1 MKRIFLGFALLLTSF
16 ASLAATDTLV
26 CSTCG
31 DFKAKA
37 KAAGAGI
44 HYVVNPLSG
53 EVRKYNVVFIVRRGL
68 VPREMP
74 VEQAVTNF
82 AKFAVAKRNSPVRLV
97 DTNALPGNAYELVE
111 YPQLQATVGNYL
123 KEHGIGYFQDMLTYI
138 GAMGSIVG
146 FDIKSLDLTIR
157 VHMPDGSSALF
168 IYNHTTQT
176 WEMVQNSA
184 RDSSNNIVPETIED
198 VSSGPGHTMIYQ
210 FNNVQDLASFLD
222 RMQMLGVRITGPVGS
237 NPGRPMVCVTDPET
251 KVTTCSP
258 G

>member
-1 MKRIFLGFALLLTSF
+1 MRIILGLALLFASF
-16 ASLAATDTLV
+16 SSLAATDTIV

-37 KAAGAGI
+37 KAAGVGI

-53 EVRKYNVVFIVRRGL
+53 EVRKYNVVYIVRQGL
-68 VPREMP
+68 VPRDMP
-74 VEQAVTNF
+74 VEQAVINF
-82 AKFAVAKRNSPVRLV
+82 AQFAVAKKDSPVQLI
-97 DTNALPGNAYELVE
+97 DTDALPGNAYELVE

-138 GAMGSIVG
+138 GAVGSVVG
-146 FDIKSLDLTIR
+146 FDVKAFDLTIR

-176 WEMVQNSA
+176 WEMVENSA
-184 RDSSNNIVPETIED
+184 RDASNNIVPETVED
-198 VSSGPGHTMIYQ
+198 VSGGPGHTIIYQ
-210 FNNVQDLASFLD
+210 FDNVNDLANFLD
-222 RMQMLGVRITGPVGS
+222 RMQMLGVQITGPIGS
-237 NPGRPMVCVTDPET
+237 NPGRPLVCVTDPET
-251 KVTTCSP
+251 GVTSCSP